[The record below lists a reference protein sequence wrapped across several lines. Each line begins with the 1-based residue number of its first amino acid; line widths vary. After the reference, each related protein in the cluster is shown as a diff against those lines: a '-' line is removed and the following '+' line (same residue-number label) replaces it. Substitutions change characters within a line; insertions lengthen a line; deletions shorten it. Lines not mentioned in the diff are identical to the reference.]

1 MVEYTFKGETLERF
15 NELKEYLETVKW
27 DEAEAT
33 LPPNPHLVCMCNDCP
48 HDEPLKVQTE
58 VRNGLNLGV
67 HRCLEQ
73 ILPVLFEGLEDEGY
87 LRYSLGSSC
96 DCLPCKCAACTI
108 STPTKELLT
117 MFIANLIF
125 FRIMPS

>member
-1 MVEYTFKGETLERF
+1 MGEYIFKGETLKRYE
-15 NELKEYLETVKW
+15 EMKAYLENVKW
-27 DEAEAT
+27 DEALES
-33 LPPNPHLVCMCNDCP
+33 LPPNPHLVCMCND
-48 HDEPLKVQTE
+48 
-58 VRNGLNLGV
+58 
-67 HRCLEQ
+67 
-73 ILPVLFEGLEDEGY
+73 PVLFEGLEDEGY

-117 MFIANLIF
+117 MFIANLIY